1 MEPFIHCENLVKIYQ
16 VSSLEVVALQGLNL
30 VVHPGELMGIVGAS
44 GSGKSTLLNILGG
57 LDRPSAGRVMIN
69 GYDLLKAPAPILDEY
84 RRTQVGFVWQQ
95 TARNLIP
102 YLSAQDNVEL
112 PMTIEGVGGR
122 EKKAW
127 TRELLETVG
136 LWEHRKHRL
145 AQLSGGQ
152 QQRVAIA
159 VALAN
164 RPKLLLGDE
173 PTGEVDSATAQE
185 ILSLFRQMNEQYG
198 LTTIIVTHDPQ
209 AARTVDRVVT
219 IRDGST
225 SSETVRRGSDTSLNS
240 PRLRS
245 GQAVQAVEAA
255 LVQGAQDVS
264 ASMHVYDE
272 YVMVDRV
279 GRLQIPP
286 DLRQELS
293 IGGRVTLE
301 RADDG
306 ILIRPVEGF
315 EPIEIPQDEAG
326 DEAGQDAAPS
336 RAWGLAR
343 WIKGLKRQEQGD
355 RTNQRQT
362 EL

>member
-30 VVHPGELMGIVGAS
+30 MVQPGELMGIVGAS

-57 LDRPSAGRVMIN
+57 LDRPSAGQVMIN

-102 YLSAQDNVEL
+102 YLSARENVEL
-112 PMTIEGVGGR
+112 PMTIEGVGRR

-127 TRELLETVG
+127 TQELLETVG

-225 SSETVRRGSDTSLNS
+225 SSETVRRVTD
-240 PRLRS
+240 
-245 GQAVQAVEAA
+245 VEAA

-264 ASMHVYDE
+264 AAMHVYEE
-272 YVMVDRV
+272 YMMVDRV

-286 DLRQELS
+286 DLRRELG

-301 RADDG
+301 RADGG
-306 ILIRPVEGF
+306 ILIRPVEDF
-315 EPIEIPQDEAG
+315 EPIEIPQAREEVRETAM
-326 DEAGQDAAPS
+326 PH
-336 RAWGLAR
+336 RARGLAR
-343 WIKGLKRQEQGD
+343 WMKNLKR
-355 RTNQRQT
+355 
-362 EL
+362 